1 MKTKVTKEMREKIHI
16 GIVISAFTLIL
27 YVFLTNFSI
36 ISNLWGKIT
45 GMLFP
50 FIIGFALAFLLNPIM
65 MFFET
70 RVFKKWKCKGKG
82 KGKRTLSMLLSL
94 LIAIAVVTFLI
105 YLIVPAVIDSV
116 SDLVSNNEVYINRFS
131 NFITNIFEDYHLDTS
146 KINDIVGR
154 SSDFL
159 TYFGDMFTSTLP
171 AIVSTSYGII
181 KSLLNVLIGVAAAM
195 YLLLDKE
202 TFISNVKK
210 INYAILPKPVASYL
224 KRLVNIIKK
233 VFYDFIVGKAV
244 DSLIIGVICYIGLSL
259 MGIKYAP
266 LLSVIVGITNMI
278 PVFGPFIGAIPGIII
293 LMIIQPVQSIYF
305 AIYILALQQFDGN
318 ILGPLIL
325 GDKLGL
331 PSFWILFS
339 VTVGGALFSVVGM
352 FIGVPTFAVIYYAV
366 KEYINLRLER
376 KQINVND
383 DEYLI

>member
-70 RVFKKWKCKGKG
+70 RVFKNWKCKG
-82 KGKRTLSMLLSL
+82 KGKRTLSMLISL

-131 NFITNIFEDYHLDTS
+131 SFITNIFEDYHLDTS

>member
-16 GIVISAFTLIL
+16 GITISAFTLIL

-45 GMLFP
+45 GVFFP

-65 MFFET
+65 MFFEC
-70 RVFKKWKCKGKG
+70 RVFENWKCKG
-82 KGKRTLSMLLSL
+82 KGKRTLSMLISL
-94 LIAIAVVTFLI
+94 LIAVAVVSFLI
-105 YLIVPAVIDSV
+105 CLIVPAVIDSV
-116 SDLVSNNEVYINRFS
+116 SDLVSNNEIYIKRFS
-131 NFITNIFEDYHLDTS
+131 NFITNVFEDYHLDTS

-181 KSLLNVLIGVAAAM
+181 KSLLNLLIGVAAAM

-233 VFYDFIVGKAV
+233 VFYDFIVGKAI

-259 MGIKYAP
+259 MGIKYAA

-278 PVFGPFIGAIPGIII
+278 PVFGPFIGAVPGIII

-305 AIYILALQQFDGN
+305 AIFILALQQFDGN

-339 VTVGGALFSVVGM
+339 VTVGGALFSIVGM

-376 KQINVND
+376 KQIDVNE

>member
-36 ISNLWGKIT
+36 ISNLWGKII

-70 RVFKKWKCKGKG
+70 RVFKNWKCKG
-82 KGKRTLSMLLSL
+82 KGKRTLSMLIALF
-94 LIAIAVVTFLI
+94 IAIAVVTFLI

-259 MGIKYAP
+259 MGIKYAA

>member
-27 YVFLTNFSI
+27 YVFLTNFSV

-65 MFFET
+65 MFFEE
-70 RVFKKWKCKGKG
+70 RVFANWKCKG
-82 KGKRTLSMLLSL
+82 KGKRTLSLLISL
-94 LIAIAVVTFLI
+94 MIAIAIVTFLI
-105 YLIVPAVIDSV
+105 YLIVPAVFDSV
-116 SDLVSNNEVYINRFS
+116 SDLVSNNEVYIKRFS
-131 NFITNIFEDYHLDTS
+131 KFITDIFEDYHLDTS
-146 KINDIVGR
+146 KINDIVGK

-181 KSLLNVLIGVAAAM
+181 KSLLNLLIGVAAAM

-259 MGIKYAP
+259 MGIKYAA

-305 AIYILALQQFDGN
+305 ALFILVLQQFDGN

-339 VTVGGALFSVVGM
+339 VTVGGALFNVVGM

-366 KEYINLRLER
+366 KEYINLRLET
-376 KQINVND
+376 KQIDVN
-383 DEYLI
+383 EEQNLI

>member
-70 RVFKKWKCKGKG
+70 RVFKNWKCKG
-82 KGKRTLSMLLSL
+82 KGKRTLSMLISL

-325 GDKLGL
+325 ADKLGL

>member
-1 MKTKVTKEMREKIHI
+1 MKIKVTKEMREKIHI
-16 GIVISAFTLIL
+16 GIVVSAFTLIL

-45 GMLFP
+45 GILFP

-65 MFFET
+65 MFFESK
-70 RVFKKWKCKGKG
+70 VFANWKCKGKG
-82 KGKRTLSMLLSL
+82 KRTISMLIAL
-94 LIAIAVVTFLI
+94 LIAFTIVTFLI
-105 YLIVPAVIDSV
+105 CLIVPAVIDSV
-116 SDLVSNNEVYINRFS
+116 SDLVSNNEVYISRFS
-131 NFITNIFEDYHLDTS
+131 NFITDIFEDYHLDTS

-159 TYFGDMFTSTLP
+159 TYFGDMFTTTLP

-181 KSLLNVLIGVAAAM
+181 KSILNLLIGVAAAM

-210 INYAILPKPVASYL
+210 INFAILPRPVASYL
-224 KRLVNIIKK
+224 KRLVNIVKK

-244 DSLIIGVICYIGLSL
+244 DSMIIGVICYIGLSL
-259 MGIKYAP
+259 MGIKYAA

-278 PVFGPFIGAIPGIII
+278 PVFGPFIGAVPGIII

-305 AIYILALQQFDGN
+305 AIFILVLQQFDGN

-339 VTVGGALFSVVGM
+339 VTVGGALFNVVGM

-376 KQINVND
+376 KQIDVNE

>member
-70 RVFKKWKCKGKG
+70 RVFKNWKCKG
-82 KGKRTLSMLLSL
+82 KGKRTLSMLIALF
-94 LIAIAVVTFLI
+94 IAIAVVTFLI

-210 INYAILPKPVASYL
+210 INYAVLPKPVASYL

-259 MGIKYAP
+259 MGIKYAA

>member
-70 RVFKKWKCKGKG
+70 RVFKKWKCKG

>member
-70 RVFKKWKCKGKG
+70 RVFKNWKCKG
-82 KGKRTLSMLLSL
+82 KGKRTLSMLIALF
-94 LIAIAVVTFLI
+94 IAIAVVTFLI

>member
-16 GIVISAFTLIL
+16 GIVVSAFTLIL

-70 RVFKKWKCKGKG
+70 RVFKNWKCKG
-82 KGKRTLSMLLSL
+82 KGKRTLSMLISL

>member
-70 RVFKKWKCKGKG
+70 RVLKNWKCKG
-82 KGKRTLSMLLSL
+82 KGKRTLSMLIALF
-94 LIAIAVVTFLI
+94 IAIAVVTFLI

-210 INYAILPKPVASYL
+210 INYAVLPKPVASYL

-259 MGIKYAP
+259 MGIKYAA

>member
-70 RVFKKWKCKGKG
+70 RVFKNWKCKG
-82 KGKRTLSMLLSL
+82 KGKRTLSMLISL

>member
-70 RVFKKWKCKGKG
+70 RVFKKWKCNG
-82 KGKRTLSMLLSL
+82 KGKRTLSMLFSL

-116 SDLVSNNEVYINRFS
+116 SDLVSNNEVYIKRFS

>member
-70 RVFKKWKCKGKG
+70 RVFKKWKCNG
-82 KGKRTLSMLLSL
+82 KGKRTLSMLIAL
-94 LIAIAVVTFLI
+94 LIAVAVVIFLI

-116 SDLVSNNEVYINRFS
+116 SDLVSNNEVYIKRFS
-131 NFITNIFEDYHLDTS
+131 NFITNVFEDYHLDTS

-171 AIVSTSYGII
+171 AIVSTSYGIV
-181 KSLLNVLIGVAAAM
+181 KSLLNILIGVAAAM